1 MLRAEQ
7 KVLVEY
13 EKGTEK
19 IKNIL
24 KSKIGKK
31 NTIILDCKRFREN
44 NQKLVK
50 PYQNPISSL

>member
-31 NTIILDCKRFREN
+31 KHYNSRLQEIQRK
-44 NQKLVK
+44 QSKV
-50 PYQNPISSL
+50 S